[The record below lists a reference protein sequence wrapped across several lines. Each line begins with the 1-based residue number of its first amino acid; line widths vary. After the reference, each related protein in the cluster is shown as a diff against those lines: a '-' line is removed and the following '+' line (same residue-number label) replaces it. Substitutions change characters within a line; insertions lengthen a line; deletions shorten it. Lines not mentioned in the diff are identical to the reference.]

1 MVNFHVNWH
10 AALPKTIFSDP
21 RNTIPIDMLPHN
33 AVAILWIIVSDCGAL
48 VNVTFYSTS
57 IDCIEFQFCST
68 FSFHLKKKSFR
79 SFPLHSTVKW
89 ERGNAVNRNIPN
101 SFHYF
106 ILIKL
111 SIDCLPISTP
121 KLFDQMTLFP
131 IALCS
136 HRNIICKFKHIS
148 WALGGRERRIK
159 SHSLQRPTRELF
171 ASFFLLAAFYH
182 RNSSVLF
189 LSMALS
195 KWQKRGHVN
204 GLRVNDR

>member
-1 MVNFHVNWH
+1 MNYSFRLRRACECH
-10 AALPKTIFSDP
+10 
-21 RNTIPIDMLPHN
+21 
-33 AVAILWIIVSDCGAL
+33 ILFDFNRLHWISIL
-48 VNVTFYSTS
+48 FYLF
-57 IDCIEFQFCST
+57 I
-68 FSFHLKKKSFR
+68 SFEKKSFR

-131 IALCS
+131 IALCA

-195 KWQKRGHVN
+195 KWQKRGHVY